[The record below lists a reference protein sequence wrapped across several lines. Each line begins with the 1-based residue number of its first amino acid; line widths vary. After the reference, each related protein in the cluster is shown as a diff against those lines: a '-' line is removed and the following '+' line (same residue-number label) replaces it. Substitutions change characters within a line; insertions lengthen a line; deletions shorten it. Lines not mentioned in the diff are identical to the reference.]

1 MSKIIQKN
9 GINENT
15 FNNLFESDKF
25 KLREDCRSNK
35 EFLLYIIENF
45 TRLSDREVE
54 EFIYKFPQFD
64 RKGDLFFARN
74 EGLCYSFNR
83 MDQITNFYSKQELQS
98 KERYGHCCDKSI
110 EFANSIVEDCKVLV
124 GYIYYTENKMVHAV
138 VEHSSPY
145 GPIVIDYTKNLVMT
159 KKDYFD
165 LTEFELINTVTNKDI
180 KKDLP
185 VLAETGFIPVKVYL
199 LYRKELMKDL
209 KKNKKVL
216 GLKR

>member
-25 KLREDCRSNK
+25 RLREDCRSNK

-45 TRLSDREVE
+45 TRLNDRDAE
-54 EFIYKFPQFD
+54 EFIYNFPQFG
-64 RKGDLFFARN
+64 RNGDLFYAKN
-74 EGLCYSFNR
+74 GGLCYPFHR

-138 VEHSSPY
+138 IEHSSPN

-165 LTEFELINTVTNKDI
+165 LTEFELINTVTNKNI

-185 VLAETGFIPVKVYL
+185 ILAETGFIPVKVYL